1 MLPFTA
7 LACVVVAMHA
17 AEPNYEAET
26 LFIRRVAPVFNEKC
40 LACHGNDEAKI
51 KSGYDM
57 RTLAGL
63 LKGGESQ
70 KPSIVPGKPDASP
83 LYLAGPRPNI
93 LLILADD
100 LGFSDLGCYGSSI
113 ATPNLDRLAVGGLR
127 FTQFYNAA
135 RCCPTRAALLTGL
148 YPHQAGVGHMLGNLH
163 PPSYTTGLGENT
175 ATIAELLRDAGYR
188 NYHVGKWHVGGVSG
202 GGGGGA
208 KARMDTPNHPMNRG
222 FDRAYG
228 GGGGGNYFTF
238 AGLYLDREPT
248 KAGDNFY
255 ATDAFSDYAVKFLE
269 DHGREQKDKPF
280 FLHLCYTAP
289 HFPLHAKPA
298 DIAKYRGKF
307 THGWDAERERRFA
320 KQKELGLFPRDAKL
334 SPRAPEAKAW
344 KDLPP
349 AERDDWDLRMAVY
362 AGMIDCMDQGVG
374 RVLDAVRKLG
384 AEQNTLV
391 LFVSDNGASA
401 EFLDS
406 WPNPARGHK
415 PGSEIGARDS
425 HKCLEVGWAN
435 ASNTPFRE
443 HKMWDHEGGISTP
456 LIVSWPAGKV
466 GSAVL
471 SAPSGGGARTPR
483 PTTAGMLCD
492 EPSHVI
498 DLLPTFL
505 ELAGAKYPEKFHDRA
520 LTPLSGKSLVSV
532 LQGKSLGERTLAWE
546 HEGNRAV
553 RVGDWKLVASFRSAW
568 ELYDLSRDRSELNNL
583 AVQQPAKVKELTA
596 AWQTWA
602 DQVGVVPWEQLPGAS
617 YKPSAAYRKKG
628 EAVEKK

>member
-1 MLPFTA
+1 MATFVRTWLTGEGVTHA
-7 LACVVVAMHA
+7 LTSVATHVSAALRLTDRRTTLRVVKPLARLLLSVVCLATLSLHA
-17 AEPNYEAET
+17 AA
-26 LFIRRVAPVFNEKC
+26 
-40 LACHGNDEAKI
+40 
-51 KSGYDM
+51 
-57 RTLAGL
+57 
-63 LKGGESQ
+63 
-70 KPSIVPGKPDASP
+70 
-83 LYLAGPRPNI
+83 PRPNI

-100 LGFSDLGCYGSSI
+100 LGYSDLGCYGSSI
-113 ATPNLDRLAVGGLR
+113 ATPHLDRLAVGGLR
-127 FTQFYNAA
+127 FTQFYNAV

-163 PPSYTTGLGENT
+163 PPSYTTGLGENS

-188 NYHVGKWHVGGVSG
+188 TYHIGKWHVGGVGPNFS
-202 GGGGGA
+202 A
-208 KARMDTPNHPMNRG
+208 DKPAARNHPMNRG

-228 GGGGGNYFTF
+228 SGGGGNYFALTP
-238 AGLYLDREPT
+238 LYLDREPT
-248 KAGDNFY
+248 KPGENFY

-269 DHGREQKDKPF
+269 EHGREQKDQPF

-307 THGWDAERERRFA
+307 THGWDTERERRFA

-344 KDLPP
+344 KDLPA

-374 RVLDAVRKLG
+374 RVLDTVKKLG

-391 LFVSDNGASA
+391 LFLSDNGASA

-406 WPNPARGHK
+406 WPNPGRGHK
-415 PGSEIGARDS
+415 PGSETGTRDS

-435 ASNTPFRE
+435 AANTPFRE
-443 HKMWDHEGGISTP
+443 HKMWDHEGGICTP

-466 GSAVL
+466 GQASRR
-471 SAPSGGGARTPR
+471 PSGSAAGA
-483 PTTAGMLCD
+483 LCR
-492 EPSHVI
+492 EPGHVI
-498 DLLPTFL
+498 DLQPTFL
-505 ELAGAKYPEKFHDRA
+505 ELAGAKYPAQFHDRA
-520 LTPLSGKSLVSV
+520 LTPLPGKSLVPV
-532 LQGKSLGERTLAWE
+532 LQGGSLGERTLAWE

-568 ELYDLSRDRSELNNL
+568 ELYDLSRDRAELNNF
-583 AVQQPAKVKELTA
+583 AAQQPAKVKELTA

-617 YKPSAAYRKKG
+617 YQPSATYRKKG
-628 EAVEKK
+628 EALK